1 MVIDDIK
8 KLEED
13 LKIKENQEIEH
24 FGMASLGTLAQEEF
38 LRIVG
43 KANGGN

>member
-8 KLEED
+8 ILEKE
-13 LKIKENQEIEH
+13 LKVKENQEIEH
-24 FGMASLGTLAQEEF
+24 FGMASLGILAQQEF

-43 KANGGN
+43 KADEN